1 MAKTL
6 PSGHSYEEMDEEELE
21 YMKAKRISFSE
32 GGIKVQPG
40 DYYIPKTFLKYAER
54 YYTFE
59 IKPTDI
65 FLSSFF
71 KSGTNWL
78 QEIVWHLIHNPNL
91 DNPGADIS
99 IDIRCPFLEFDYFLL
114 VKGAPEF
121 DPEGPF
127 LKRFQELCPGID
139 YRDGIFYHMC
149 RNIPEPRLI
158 KHHIPYIFLNPDIFE
173 KGKMICIARDPR
185 DVITSLYH
193 YASHH
198 PLGAKKLTLEN
209 FVTDF
214 INGKVILSYWEHLRL
229 NWEKRDHPNFH
240 FVFYEDLKEN
250 PKIEIRKIDQFL
262 GTKRTDEQI
271 DNIVNCTSFSYMKK
285 KWKHNPPTSYDNVFL
300 KTDGEDKSI
309 TFFRKGKVGSWKEDL
324 PLNIQDKIHAWMKEN
339 LKHFGDDFKYK
350 VE

>member
-1 MAKTL
+1 MCTDSL
-6 PSGHSYEEMDEEELE
+6 GIFVSSLSFLFV
-21 YMKAKRISFSE
+21 RISDFRLLT
-32 GGIKVQPG
+32 K
-40 DYYIPKTFLKYAER
+40 
-54 YYTFE
+54 
-59 IKPTDI
+59 
-65 FLSSFF
+65 
-71 KSGTNWL
+71 GT
-78 QEIVWHLIHNPNL
+78 
-91 DNPGADIS
+91 
-99 IDIRCPFLEFDYFLL
+99 
-114 VKGAPEF
+114 PEF
-121 DPEGPF
+121 DSEGPF

-173 KGKMICIARDPR
+173 KGK
-185 DVITSLYH
+185 
-193 YASHH
+193 
-198 PLGAKKLTLEN
+198 KLTLEN
-209 FVTDF
+209 FVEDF

-240 FVFYEDLKEN
+240 FVFYEDLKEK

-309 TFFRKGKVGSWKEDL
+309 TFFRKDIYNYCPVNSLTKFTLG
-324 PLNIQDKIHAWMKEN
+324 
-339 LKHFGDDFKYK
+339 
-350 VE
+350 